1 MSGPVFIRSAVEF
14 ERSIAFNTTTES
26 LTLDFK
32 ALIHDRQASEETA
45 RRNAQKEICR
55 DVAQFANTLGGA
67 LLVGVAERFDSATG
81 LKVAS
86 GVATVNDPDALRH
99 WIEQAISNFLVPSSL
114 SHEVVPIRMP
124 QGNVIAVNVPPS
136 RALVYLW
143 DRADGT
149 IECLRRTSH
158 GKARMNPDEVE
169 RHMMNAS
176 RAAQLALSAAVDAV
190 GKEGVEISGGIWGYT
205 GVPGGPVP
213 RIKPAG
219 RVDLGQIGETT
230 FELRIPLGSRIVSL
244 AVPFDLMRAAWVTS
258 GHQVGIALSARIIC
272 STASGDLALDPS

>member
-124 QGNVIAVNVPPS
+124 QGNVIAVN
-136 RALVYLW
+136 
-143 DRADGT
+143 
-149 IECLRRTSH
+149 
-158 GKARMNPDEVE
+158 
-169 RHMMNAS
+169 
-176 RAAQLALSAAVDAV
+176 
-190 GKEGVEISGGIWGYT
+190 
-205 GVPGGPVP
+205 
-213 RIKPAG
+213 
-219 RVDLGQIGETT
+219 
-230 FELRIPLGSRIVSL
+230 
-244 AVPFDLMRAAWVTS
+244 
-258 GHQVGIALSARIIC
+258 
-272 STASGDLALDPS
+272 